1 MSYNVSLRLTD
12 EDAVLK
18 TLETN
23 GAFRA
28 RGPLDKFRK
37 PTGPKTYVVKHD
49 AVAYEFEPGKIITV
63 NDDVARGLY
72 AQGILFGGSPTEWAG
87 VKFESAL
94 DAAFIPVLEIVEK
107 WPTNQEQPSAKRARK
122 TTCPICTIDQGTVE
136 RLKNHILEC
145 EEDQAA
151 VAEMKEVSA

>member
-12 EDAVLK
+12 EAAVLA
-18 TLETN
+18 TLEKN
-23 GAFRA
+23 GALRA
-28 RGPLDKFRK
+28 RGPLGKDRK
-37 PTGPKTYVVKHD
+37 PTGTKTYVVKHD

-87 VKFESAL
+87 TKFESAL
-94 DAAFIPVLEIVEK
+94 DAAFIPVLEIIEK
-107 WPTNQEQPSAKRARK
+107 WPTNQEQPSLRKSRK
-122 TTCPICTIDQGTVE
+122 TTCPICGNDQVTVE

-151 VAEMKEVSA
+151 IQEAKESVA